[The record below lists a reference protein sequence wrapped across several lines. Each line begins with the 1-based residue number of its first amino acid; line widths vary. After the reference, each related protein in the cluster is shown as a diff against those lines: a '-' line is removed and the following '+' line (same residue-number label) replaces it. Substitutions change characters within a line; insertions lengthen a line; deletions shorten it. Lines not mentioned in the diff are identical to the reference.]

1 MNSQDVIVL
10 GAGIVGKA
18 AALSLARQGLRVI
31 HIAPDL
37 GSKPNTQIGQNDEN
51 SWDSRIYA
59 LSSSSQ
65 ALLNDLQVWDEMP
78 SNRIQPVRDMRVFG
92 DSGNIDDSLH
102 FSAFQGT
109 VPQLAWIVESC
120 QIEKALDLATR
131 FQTGIQRV
139 SEGSVGFE
147 SNKDDVVV
155 TTASG
160 QQHSGKLLIAAD
172 GANSKV
178 REQLE
183 IETSIDNY
191 QQTAVVANFNCTKP
205 HLQTAHQW
213 FLPGGDI
220 LALLPLPEQRL
231 SMVWSTSAQHAQEL
245 KELCEQN
252 PDAFCL
258 KITEAANG
266 NVKNQLG
273 ELSPITSAQTF
284 PLRRV
289 WAKNLIGPTD
299 DPKIILVGDAAH
311 AMHPLA
317 GQGLNLGLRDIS
329 VLSET
334 LSKKADFRSINDRV
348 LLRRYE
354 RSRQGDIQALLSTTH
369 SLQKLFSNQEGSAK
383 NLRNLGMK
391 LLNRSSFIKRQLI
404 LKALG

>member
-1 MNSQDVIVL
+1 MNTQDVIVL

-18 AALSLARQGLRVI
+18 AALSLARQGFKVI

-37 GSKPNTQIGQNDEN
+37 DINQGQKSAQDPEN

-65 ALLNDLQVWDEMP
+65 ELLQDLQVWDEIP
-78 SNRIQPVRDMRVFG
+78 KNRIQPVRDMRVFG
-92 DSGNIDDSLH
+92 DSGNSEDFIH

-109 VPQLAWIVESC
+109 VPQLAWIAESRE
-120 QIEKALDLATR
+120 IEKALDLATR
-131 FQTGIQRV
+131 FQTGIQRI
-139 SEGSVGFE
+139 SEGATGFT
-147 SNKDDVVV
+147 SNVDVVTV
-155 TTASG
+155 TTTSG
-160 QQHSGKLLIAAD
+160 HQYSGKLLIAAD

-178 REQLE
+178 REQLN

-191 QQTAVVANFNCTKP
+191 YQTAVVANFNCSNP

-220 LALLPLPEQRL
+220 LAMLPLPDQRV
-231 SMVWSTSAQHAQEL
+231 SMVWSTTAQHAQEL
-245 KELCEQN
+245 KELCLQN
-252 PDAFCL
+252 ADAFCQ
-258 KITEAANG
+258 KISSAAN
-266 NVKNQLG
+266 NDVFKHLG
-273 ELSPITSAQTF
+273 ELSLITSAQSF

-289 WAKNLIGPTD
+289 WAKNLIGPTEN
-299 DPKIILVGDAAH
+299 PKIILVGDAAH

-317 GQGLNLGLRDIS
+317 GQGLNLGLRDIL
-329 VLSET
+329 VLNQILKERE
-334 LSKKADFRSINDRV
+334 DFRLINDRI

-354 RSRQGDIQALLSTTH
+354 RSRQGDIKALLSTTH
-369 SLQKLFSNQEGSAK
+369 GLQKLFSNNEGTAK

>member
-1 MNSQDVIVL
+1 MNTQDVIVL

-18 AALSLARQGLRVI
+18 AALSLARQGLKVI

-37 GSKPNTQIGQNDEN
+37 EAQQTQKSAQNDEN

-65 ALLNDLQVWDEMP
+65 ELLKDLQVWDEIP
-78 SNRIQPVRDMRVFG
+78 ANRIQPVRDMRVFG
-92 DSGNIDDSLH
+92 DSGNDEDLIH

-109 VPQLAWIVESC
+109 VPQLAWIAESRE
-120 QIEKALDLATR
+120 IEKALDLATR
-131 FQTGIQRV
+131 FQTGIQRI
-139 SEGSVGFE
+139 SEGAKEFE
-147 SNKDDVVV
+147 TNANEVSV
-155 TTASG
+155 TTNSG
-160 QQHSGKLLIAAD
+160 TQYSAKLLIAAD

-178 REQLE
+178 REQLD

-191 QQTAVVANFNCTKP
+191 YQTAVVANFNCTKP

-220 LALLPLPEQRL
+220 LALLPLPNQRV
-231 SMVWSTSAQHAQEL
+231 SMVWSTTEEQSKEL
-245 KELCEQN
+245 KILCEQD
-252 PDAFCL
+252 PEAFCK
-258 KITEAANG
+258 KITSSAN
-266 NVKNQLG
+266 NDVLNHLG
-273 ELSPITSAQTF
+273 ELSLITPAQSF

-289 WAKNLIGPTD
+289 WAKSLIGPTVS
-299 DPKIILVGDAAH
+299 PKIILVGDAAH

-329 VLSET
+329 VLNKT
-334 LSKKADFRSINDRV
+334 LIDREDFRSINDRI

-369 SLQKLFSNQEGSAK
+369 RLQKLFSNKEDSAK

>member
-1 MNSQDVIVL
+1 MSTQDVIVL

-18 AALSLARQGLRVI
+18 AALSLARQGLKVI

-37 GSKPNTQIGQNDEN
+37 DTNSAQKTVQNAEN

-65 ALLNDLQVWDEMP
+65 ELLKDLQVWDEIP
-78 SNRIQPVRDMRVFG
+78 SNRVQPVRDMRVFG
-92 DSGNIDDSLH
+92 DSGNEDDSLH

-109 VPQLAWIVESC
+109 VPQLAWIVESR
-120 QIEKALDLATR
+120 QIEQAIDLATR
-131 FQTGIQRV
+131 FQTGIQKITDLTANIQT
-139 SEGSVGFE
+139 SEDEVT
-147 SNKDDVVV
+147 V
-155 TTASG
+155 TTKSG
-160 QQHSGKLLIAAD
+160 QQFAAKLMIAAD

-178 REQLE
+178 RQQLD
-183 IETSIDNY
+183 IQTSMDDY
-191 QQTAVVANFNCTKP
+191 DQTAVVANFNCAKP
-205 HLQTAHQW
+205 HLQTACQW

-220 LALLPLPEQRL
+220 LALLPLPNQRV
-231 SMVWSTSAQHAQEL
+231 SMVWSTSASNAQAL
-245 KELCEQN
+245 KSLCAEDPN
-252 PDAFCL
+252 VFCQ
-258 KITEAANG
+258 T
-266 NVKNQLG
+266 
-273 ELSPITSAQTF
+273 ITSAAHGNVLKQIGELTLITPAESF

-289 WAKNLIGPTD
+289 WAKNIIGPAD
-299 DPKIILVGDAAH
+299 NPRIILVGDAAH

-329 VLSET
+329 I
-334 LSKKADFRSINDRV
+334 LSKILQEKESFRPINDRV

-354 RSRQGDIQALLSTTH
+354 RSRQGDTQALLSTTH
-369 SLQKLFSNQEGSAK
+369 SLQKLFSNNEGFAK